1 VSRNI
6 VIMGAAGRDFHVFNC
21 MYRDD
26 ADFNV
31 VAFTATQIPHIDD
44 RKYPVELAGSLYPD
58 GIPIVPEDEL
68 DALANSG
75 DVDEVVFAY
84 SDVSN
89 AYIKAMRTRVEE
101 KGVAFS
107 TFDIEASMIPS
118 KKPVIAITAVRTGCG
133 KSQVSRRVTDILRD
147 LGLKTVAIRHPM
159 PYGDLAAQSVQRFA
173 DYDDLKKHECT
184 IEEREEYEPHI
195 ANGVIVYAG
204 VDYGAILAE
213 AEKEADVIVWDGG
226 NNDTPFYKPDLW
238 ICVADPHRPGDE
250 LTYFP
255 GTANFKHADVIL
267 IGKVGHAD
275 PAAVELVRGNARRV
289 NPSAVVLLRESPLDI
304 PDPDAIAGKRALV
317 IEDGPTTTH
326 GGMPYGAGIMA
337 ATVSGVGEL
346 VDPRPFAVG
355 EIAQTFE
362 KYPDIGDLLPA
373 MGYGDKQIRDLE
385 ETVNAVDCDIVI
397 VATPIDL
404 TRLIDIE
411 KPNMRIGYSL
421 KPADGQLAELVTEA
435 VRAGNHIAA

>member
-1 VSRNI
+1 MSKNI

-21 MYRDD
+21 MYRNNEDV
-26 ADFNV
+26 NV

-44 RKYPVELAGSLYPD
+44 RRYPAELAGSLYPD
-58 GIPIVPEDEL
+58 GIPIAPEEQL
-68 DALANSG
+68 DKLLDSG
-75 DVDEVVFAY
+75 DADEVVFAY

-89 AYIKAMRTRVEE
+89 DYIDGKRAQIEA

-107 TFDIEASMIPS
+107 TFDIEASMLPS

-147 LGLKTVAIRHPM
+147 LGLKTVAIHHPM
-159 PYGDLAAQSVQRFA
+159 PYGDLAAQAVQRFA
-173 DYDDLKKHECT
+173 SYEDLKRHDCT

-267 IGKVGHAD
+267 VGKVGHAD
-275 PAAVELVRGNARRV
+275 AAAVELVRGNARRI
-289 NPSAVVLLRESPLDI
+289 NPSATVLLRESPLDV
-304 PDPDAIAGKRALV
+304 PDPAAIEGKRVLV

-337 ATVSGVGEL
+337 ATTCGVGEL
-346 VDPRPFAVG
+346 VDPRPYAVG
-355 EIAQTFE
+355 EIAETFE
-362 KYPDIGDLLPA
+362 KYPNIGDLLPA

-385 ETVNAVDCDIVI
+385 QTVNAVDCDLVL

-404 TRLIDIE
+404 TRIIDID
-411 KPNMRIGYSL
+411 KPSMRIGYSL
-421 KPADGQLAELVTEA
+421 KPVDGQLAELVSD
-435 VRAGNHIAA
+435 VVSSGDHIAA